1 MSKPKSITAAQRIA
15 ALEAQVAAL
24 VAAQQPITEEV
35 ARAHHRLDGAANI
48 IKAMTPHREPEPK
61 LTPADKTAWHRALNA
76 IRQERSLST
85 YAYVR
90 REDVLARIAADE
102 QASS

>member
-1 MSKPKSITAAQRIA
+1 MTRPTNVQRIA

-24 VAAQQPITEEV
+24 IAAQQPITEEV

-48 IKAMTPHREPEPK
+48 IKTMALTPKREPEPQ
-61 LTPADKTAWHRALNA
+61 LTPADKAAWHRALNA
-76 IRQERSLST
+76 IRQERHLTT

-102 QASS
+102 QADH